1 MISHPLIL
9 PLLTMLL
16 IASWTDIRRHRIPNL
31 ASLGGALLGLGL
43 NALLFGWDGLLS
55 GFYGLGLGLLI
66 FLPFYALGGMGAGDV
81 KLLAAVGAF
90 VGPIPVLLI
99 GICTLLVGLPLGLV
113 YALIRSGFRVD
124 LGRYWLMLKTFFRTL
139 RVCYIPPPPGDVMA
153 ARFPYA
159 LAILAGTVIAL
170 LWLLPP
176 GAPLGFWK

>member
-1 MISHPLIL
+1 MLSHTLIL
-9 PLLTMLL
+9 PLLAILL

-43 NALLFGWDGLLS
+43 NALLFGLDGFLGGL
-55 GFYGLGLGLLI
+55 YGLGLGLLI

-90 VGPIPVLLI
+90 VGPIPVLLA
-99 GICTLLVGLPLGLV
+99 GALSLVVSIPLGLV
-113 YALIRSGFRVD
+113 YAAARSGFKLD
-124 LGRYWLMLKTFFRTL
+124 LGRYWLMIKTFCRTL
-139 RVCYIPPPPGDVMA
+139 KVHYIPPPPGDVMA
-153 ARFPYA
+153 TRFPYA

-170 LWLLPP
+170 LWLSPP